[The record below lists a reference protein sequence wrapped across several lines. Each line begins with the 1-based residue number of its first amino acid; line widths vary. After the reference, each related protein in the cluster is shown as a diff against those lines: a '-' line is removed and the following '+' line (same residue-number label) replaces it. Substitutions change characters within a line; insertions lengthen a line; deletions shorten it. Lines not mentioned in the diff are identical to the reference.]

1 MARPLRIEY
10 PGAWYHVMNR
20 GGDGISSL
28 TSSLTPTINVTT
40 FLLYWVRCIPVTGR
54 RFMPMVRWA
63 ITTTYSHVRG
73 QSPAGYASCEWVVYP
88 ILLSHRGQRRDIISW
103 ALQGHPRRCRHPLAR
118 TISLYSIAIPWT
130 PKSPVLSSYAS
141 AGATIR
147 NIRRRLAEDTE

>member
-10 PGAWYHVMNR
+10 PGAWYQVMNR

-118 TISLYSIAIPWT
+118 TISLYSSQSLGSPNHQAYRVT
-130 PKSPVLSSYAS
+130 PVPGPRYATLGDDWQMTRS
-141 AGATIR
+141 
-147 NIRRRLAEDTE
+147 